1 MAQDW
6 DIKSRADSCQACQG
20 PFEDRAT
27 YYSCLL
33 FTEEEGYVR
42 GDFCARCWP
51 EKQANEKRPFS
62 VWQGIFRLPPP
73 PAQEALRKE
82 TAESLL
88 RKLIEDDDRRRES
101 VIYILAVML
110 ERKRIL
116 VERDVQYH
124 EDGGMTRIYEHRR
137 SGETF
142 LIRDPRLNINEL
154 ASVQEEVVELL
165 GGQTG
170 NAGTGGGDAADE
182 AVEKA
187 PDTSD
192 GEES

>member
-6 DIKSRADSCQACQG
+6 DIKSRADTCQACQG
-20 PFEDRAT
+20 PFEDGSP
-27 YYSCLL
+27 YYSSLL

-51 EKQANEKRPFS
+51 EKQASEKRHYS
-62 VWQGIFRLPPP
+62 AWQGVFRLPPP
-73 PAQEALRKE
+73 PAEEPLRKE

-88 RKLIEDDDRRRES
+88 RKLIEDDDRRRER
-101 VIYILAVML
+101 VIYILGIML

-137 SGETF
+137 TGETF
-142 LIRDPRLNINEL
+142 LIRDPRLNVNEL
-154 ASVQEEVVELL
+154 ASVQEEVVQLL
-165 GGQTG
+165 GGQADHANDG
-170 NAGTGGGDAADE
+170 NKDADVETAVAAPDASGGG
-182 AVEKA
+182 
-187 PDTSD
+187 
-192 GEES
+192 ES